1 MNTATVIRRKSTSSL
16 LGATALATLLLASPA
31 FAAECSSGS
40 PPAPAPAA
48 GSAST
53 TAGPNPVSVS
63 ITGAA
68 GCSGK
73 SADSF
78 HSGNDG
84 GQGQGVDPSS
94 IEMTGGSISS
104 SGAAIGVATTGGAG
118 GDGSGDSSVGVNTT
132 AGSGATGGYGGDWT
146 ATIDSGATLS
156 ASGTVISVV
165 STGGAGGTGATGWNN
180 GSGGTG
186 GAGGAISNFTL
197 ASGSSVTSLGGAA
210 AIIIQSLGG
219 AGGHQNGSGRAADN
233 VGESAGTGGGA
244 GSMTV
249 HIDGSVSSSSG
260 DGVSVKAQGGDGGST
275 DSVTAGGAASGTQG
289 GNGGNGATSIN
300 FESSGMI
307 GVGGTAISIIN
318 SGGNGNGGSYAGAGA
333 VGKGGKGGVGGNGGG
348 ITAGV
353 TQIVQGNVGLT
364 LAANGGNGGNG
375 GTADGLGG
383 TTGGAGG
390 AGGTGGTISLTPAGA
405 IIGLASG
412 ITAAADGGAGGDGAS
427 AGAITSKGGG
437 GGVGGAGGST
447 TITLSGQTTSAA
459 FGVQASANGGNGGAG
474 GKATS
479 ATDSN
484 GGSGGTGGAGGSTK
498 TGGGATVN
506 LLATGSVTT
515 QGQDVPSQTTV
526 VPGILVQS
534 NGGVGGASGSEG
546 AIAGQAGGAG
556 IGGAGGLAVANIAG
570 NVSTS
575 GSFAHGVMAQSVAG
589 IGGGAG
595 HTGDVWSTGGATG
608 GQGGDGGTATVT
620 STGGIITT
628 TGTSSM
634 GIIAQSVGG
643 GGGAGGNASSN
654 EDSLGGD
661 AGAGGDGGASTLNLA
676 GTVITRGD
684 QGGAALSQS
693 VGGSGGVGGSASGSG
708 VEVTVTIGGNGNNG
722 GTGGV
727 ANATNGALLTTFGA
741 KSGGLMAQSV
751 GGGGGNGGAGIGKTD
766 GTNLAVNVTIGGSGG
781 NGGSGGQ
788 VTLTNNY
795 QITTYGS
802 DSYGVKAQTIGGGG
816 GEGGAAS
823 GTAKATAGGDANA
836 ISMTAAIGG
845 SGGSGGNGSSSPLL
859 LTNYGFVATAGDGGI
874 GLMAHNIAGGGGNG
888 GDSSAA
894 AYSDG
899 TTTSNTTSI
908 TLGMGGTGGV
918 GGTGGQ
924 STLNNKALVLT
935 LGESAYGMLVQSIGG
950 GGGQGSGGDSS
961 ATTTP
966 SNLTGKFTVTLGGNG
981 GGGGT
986 GGAATG
992 DNAGGIAT
1000 AGDGARG
1007 MMVQSIGGGG
1017 GAAGGAAGK
1026 ANGSGGLTI
1035 DVTLGGSGGTGGVG
1049 GTANG
1054 SNHLGIQTTGADADG
1069 MFVQSVGGGGG
1080 SGGKAASTN
1089 GGATDASDL
1098 NHQLQT
1104 GFEKGLNLKVTTS
1117 LVDGTSDVYLVGDGK
1132 LANVNGISDLQ
1143 KVLNSTKVATVGDG
1157 DGDGSTTGSLT
1168 LNLKIG
1174 NSGGTG
1180 GNGGTATAYN
1190 EGAIRTNGGKSD
1202 GIFVQSVG
1210 GGGGAGGAVSFTD
1223 SAKSTGSLVLGGQGG
1238 AAGDGNSVLLTNA
1251 AEAEVYT
1258 SGATSSALVAQ
1269 SIGGGGGKGGI
1280 TASKAG
1286 ALSNLTVTLGGT
1298 GGSGGSGKD
1307 VTVNND
1313 VSAYLAT
1320 QGKNAIGIIAQSV
1333 GGGGGITSVLSK
1345 DQTGPAGDPDPSS
1358 ADLFGFHLTFG
1369 DTNTSTSSDGGTV
1382 SVGAPTENTAYG
1394 IGKITTAGRN
1404 AYGILAQSIGG
1415 GGGLVQGGNPT
1426 GTSFFGTGTMKG
1438 NGNTVSVEVGNA
1450 LSTSGVG
1457 AVGVFA
1463 QSVGGGGG
1471 LVGDTGWTQQRQA
1484 FVESGT
1490 HIGNGGA
1497 VSVTVDALGS
1507 ITTTASNT
1515 PAIWAQSIGGGGGL
1529 VNTGTGPAYAGSAG
1543 GTGTGGTIDIT
1554 VNGKI
1559 TVTGI
1564 ASNGILA
1571 QSLGDSASTS
1581 PITVTIGATGNIQA
1595 GVATQPQYGDG
1606 SSAAVYI
1613 DHGGLTSATPNKVT
1627 NNGTLFTYASGTN
1640 SVAVWSTGGY
1650 TQVFNN
1656 GTMGGDIL
1664 LQNNG
1669 GQGCFTNG
1677 TMANGQPAS
1686 FVSGDAV
1693 AVGACGVSNFGT
1705 IQIKGSTT
1713 GTTTIT
1719 GDYTGR
1725 GKLVF
1730 DADFTGGKADKL
1742 VVNGNARIGDTISI
1756 QPSSISNR
1764 SVKLVSATGTLTLD
1778 PSVAMAD
1785 NSHLY
1790 DFKTQLSGS
1799 ELSVMPVASFAAKAA
1814 GFGANE
1820 KAVAANLQS
1829 LFDGGASAD
1838 AAFTRLLGV
1847 ADDAGYAAGLQS
1859 LAGQGL
1865 GAFGAFRFNSSR
1877 TFAANLYGG
1886 CQDMQLESRKADR
1899 CGWGRLLV
1907 NGTTQDAGTDTLGYT
1922 ADSWATQKGVQLP
1935 VSDDLALTG
1944 SIAYEN
1950 TKFRDGNGSARITG
1964 DSLVGGVGLLYTPAQ
1979 WELSAGIDAAYGWYK
1994 SRRTITLG
2002 LTEEANA
2009 KPEQSQ
2015 VGGHVRAAINVLD
2028 GGKSFVRP
2036 FVEGHAIHVSN
2047 KAFTET
2053 GNSPFRLAVEGESN
2067 TAFIAVAGVEMGTKL
2082 PLSTKVTLRP
2092 FASAA
2097 LEYGSPRD
2105 WTTTARFA
2113 DQPQGDSFDLKTAGP
2128 ETLGRFSI
2136 GADLLGSKN
2145 IAFSVQYAPEL
2156 GKDFTSHTGMARLTI
2171 AF

>member
-1 MNTATVIRRKSTSSL
+1 MNRATAIRRKSTSSL
-16 LGATALATLLLASPA
+16 LGATALATMLLASPA

-40 PPAPAPAA
+40 PPPPAPAA
-48 GSAST
+48 GSGSS

-84 GQGQGVDPSS
+84 GQGQGIDPSS

-104 SGAAIGVATTGGAG
+104 SGAAIGVSTTGGAG
-118 GDGSGDSSVGVNTT
+118 GDGSGDSSLGINTT

-146 ATIDSGATLS
+146 ATIASGATLS

-186 GAGGAISNFTL
+186 GAGGAISNFSL
-197 ASGSSVTSLGGAA
+197 ASGSRVTSMGSAA

-244 GSMTV
+244 GAMTV

-260 DGVSVKAQGGDGGST
+260 DGVSITARGGDGGST
-275 DSVTAGGAASGTQG
+275 DSVTSGGAASGTKG

-318 SGGNGNGGSYAGAGA
+318 SGGNGNGGAYAGAGA
-333 VGKGGKGGVGGNGGG
+333 VGKGGNGGAGGNGGG
-348 ITAGV
+348 ITAAAA
-353 TQIVQGNVGLT
+353 QIIQGNIGMT
-364 LAANGGNGGNG
+364 LAANGGSGGNG
-375 GTADGLGG
+375 GSADGLGG

-390 AGGTGGTISLTPAGA
+390 AGGTGGSIGLTPAGA
-405 IIGLASG
+405 VVGLASG
-412 ITAAADGGAGGDGAS
+412 ITAAADGGAGGNGAS

-447 TITLSGQTTSAA
+447 TITLSGQTTSMA

-484 GGSGGTGGAGGSTK
+484 GGSGGTGGAGGS
-498 TGGGATVN
+498 GSGGATVN
-506 LLATGSVTT
+506 LLASGSVTT
-515 QGQDVPSQTTV
+515 QGQDVPTQTTV
-526 VPGILVQS
+526 IPGILVQS
-534 NGGVGGASGSEG
+534 NGGVGGASGSES
-546 AIAGQAGGAG
+546 AVAGQAGGAG

-570 NVSTS
+570 NVTTS

-608 GQGGDGGTATVT
+608 GQGGNGGTATVT
-620 STGGIITT
+620 STGGTVTT
-628 TGTSSM
+628 TGTGSM

-661 AGAGGDGGASTLNLA
+661 AGAGGNGGASTLTLA

-693 VGGSGGVGGSASGSG
+693 IGGSGGVGGSANGNG
-708 VEVTVTIGGNGNNG
+708 VEVTVTIGGDGNNG

-727 ANATNGALLTTFGA
+727 ANATNSALLTTFGA

-751 GGGGGNGGAGIGKTD
+751 GGGGGNGGAGIGKTN

-788 VTLTNNY
+788 VTLTNNF
-795 QITTYGS
+795 QVTTYGS

-836 ISMTAAIGG
+836 ISMTASIGG
-845 SGGSGGNGSSSPLL
+845 SGGSGGDGSSSPLL

-894 AYSDG
+894 SYSDG

-908 TLGMGGTGGV
+908 TLGMGGSGGV

-961 ATTTP
+961 ASTTP
-966 SNLTGKFTVTLGGNG
+966 SNLTGKFVVTLGGNG

-1026 ANGSGGLTI
+1026 ANGAGGLSI

-1049 GTANG
+1049 GSASG

-1104 GFEKGLNLKVTTS
+1104 GFQKGLNLKETVT
-1117 LVDGTSDVYLVGDGK
+1117 LVAGTTDVYQIGDGK
-1132 LANVNGISDLQ
+1132 LASVNGISDLQ
-1143 KVLNSTKVATVGDG
+1143 KVLNSTKVATVSDD

-1210 GGGGAGGAVSFTD
+1210 GGGGAGGAVTFTD
-1223 SAKSTGSLVLGGQGG
+1223 SAKNTASIVLGGQGG

-1298 GGSGGSGKD
+1298 GGSSGSGKD
-1307 VTVNND
+1307 VTVNTD
-1313 VSAYLAT
+1313 VSSYLGT
-1320 QGKNAIGIIAQSV
+1320 QGKNAVGIIAQSV
-1333 GGGGGITSVLSK
+1333 GGGGITSVLSK

-1358 ADLFGFHLTFG
+1358 ADVFGFHLSFG
-1369 DTNTSTSSDGGTV
+1369 DTNASTSSDGGTV
-1382 SVGAPTENTAYG
+1382 TVGAPTENTAFG

-1404 AYGILAQSIGG
+1404 AYGILAQSVGG
-1415 GGGLVQGGNPT
+1415 GGGIVQGGNPT

-1438 NGNTVSVEVGNA
+1438 NGNTVQVTVGNA

-1463 QSVGGGGG
+1463 QSIGGGGG

-1484 FVESGT
+1484 FAENGT
-1490 HIGNGGA
+1490 HIGNGGN
-1497 VSVTVDALGS
+1497 VSVTIDPLGS
-1507 ITTTASNT
+1507 ITTSAPNT
-1515 PAIWAQSIGGGGGL
+1515 PGIWAQSIGGGGGL
-1529 VNTGTGPAYAGSAG
+1529 VNTTTGPAYAGSAG

-1554 VNGKI
+1554 VNGKL

-1571 QSLGDSASTS
+1571 QSLGDSTSTS
-1581 PITVTIGATGNIQA
+1581 PITVTIGATGNLQA

-1606 SSAAVYI
+1606 TSAGVYI
-1613 DHGGLTSATPNKVT
+1613 DHGGLTAATPNKVT
-1627 NNGTLFTYASGTN
+1627 NNGTLFTYAAGTN

-1686 FVSGDAV
+1686 FVSGDSV
-1693 AVGACGVSNFGT
+1693 AVGACGVSNFG
-1705 IQIKGSTT
+1705 IIHIKGSTT

-1719 GDYTGR
+1719 GDYTGH
-1725 GKLVF
+1725 GQLIF
-1730 DADFTGGKADKL
+1730 DADFAGGTADKL
-1742 VVNGNARIGDTISI
+1742 VVNGKARIGDTLTI

-1764 SVKLVSATGTLTLD
+1764 SAKLLMATDTLTLD
-1778 PSVAMAD
+1778 PSLAMAD
-1785 NSHLY
+1785 SSHLY
-1790 DFKTQLSGS
+1790 DFKTQVAGN
-1799 ELSVMPVASFAAKAA
+1799 ELSVMPVANFAAKAS

-1820 KAVAANLQS
+1820 KAVAANLQA

-1838 AAFTRLLGV
+1838 LAFTRLLGV
-1847 ADDAGYAAGLQS
+1847 ADDAGYAEGLGS

-1886 CQDMQLESRKADR
+1886 CQELQLQSRTADR
-1899 CGWGRLLV
+1899 CFWGRALL
-1907 NGTTQDAGTDTLGYT
+1907 NTTTQTAGTDTLGYT
-1922 ADSWATQKGVQLP
+1922 ADAFGLQKGMQLP
-1935 VSDDLALTG
+1935 LSDNLALTG

-1950 TKFRDGNGSARITG
+1950 TKFRDGRGSARIAG
-1964 DSLVGGVGLLYTPAQ
+1964 DSLVGGLGLLFTPAR

-1994 SRRTITLG
+1994 SQRTINLG
-2002 LTEEANA
+2002 LTEQVNA
-2009 KPEQSQ
+2009 RPEQSQ
-2015 VGGHVRAAINVLD
+2015 VGVHVRAAINVLD
-2028 GGKSFVRP
+2028 GDSIFLRP

-2047 KAFTET
+2047 KAFTEM
-2053 GNSPFRLAVEGESN
+2053 GASPFRLAVEGQSD
-2067 TAFIAVAGVEMGTKL
+2067 TAFISTAGLEMGTKL
-2082 PLSTKVTLRP
+2082 PISTTVTLRP

-2097 LEYGSPRD
+2097 LEYGSPRS

-2136 GADLLGSKN
+2136 GADLLGAKN
-2145 IAFSVQYAPEL
+2145 VAFSVQYAPEL
-2156 GKDFTSHTGMARLTI
+2156 GKGFTSHSGTARLTI